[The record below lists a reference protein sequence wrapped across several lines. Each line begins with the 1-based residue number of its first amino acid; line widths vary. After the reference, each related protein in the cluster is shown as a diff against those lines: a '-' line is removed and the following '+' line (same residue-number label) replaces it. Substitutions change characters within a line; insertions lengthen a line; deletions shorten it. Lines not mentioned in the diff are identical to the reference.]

1 MRLLTQNARA
11 THLELTGIFNTLYGI
26 LACGETQLEVATS
39 HFLSGVLL
47 SSSSQRKVP
56 VRQVASIIFTRPI
69 MASSCVVA
77 TELRSPSWSPALS
90 RNTSSMVRCLQDTAA
105 KHKW

>member
-1 MRLLTQNARA
+1 MRLLTQNAPA

-77 TELRSPSWSPALS
+77 TELSVGNNQLTQLGGGLELSWL
-90 RNTSSMVRCLQDTAA
+90 RVE
-105 KHKW
+105 